1 MSTGGTF
8 GHLQEFS
15 PESET
20 IGAYLERVQHYFD
33 AHKVDDELRIH
44 AFSSVIGSKT
54 YSLLRNQ
61 VSPDKPG
68 EKSLQELFAVLRKY
82 FELKKLSLLNVSG
95 FSADSRRL
103 ERRSLNTKLNCEGW
117 PPTVTTGRSWNKPF
131 VIDWYVDSGMKQHR
145 SICCPRQT

>member
-20 IGAYLERVQHYFD
+20 IGAYLEHYFD
-33 AHKVDDELRIH
+33 AHKVDNELRVH
-44 AFSSVIGSKT
+44 AFLSVIGSKT

-82 FELKKLSLLNVSG
+82 FEPKKVVIASG
-95 FSADSRRL
+95 
-103 ERRSLNTKLNCEGW
+103 
-117 PPTVTTGRSWNKPF
+117 VGRCWEK
-131 VIDWYVDSGMKQHR
+131 GGR
-145 SICCPRQT
+145 